1 MAPLAAVPRRGPHPH
16 GVRTVEDRAPV
27 ARLAERGLTLH
38 ARPPGD
44 LRPGRRPS
52 PARHRLPPCEPGVP
66 VTVNSD
72 DPTMLGTT
80 LNDELAAARA
90 HPGLDAAAVRGV
102 AGDGS
107 RSPVETAA

>member
-1 MAPLAAVPRRGPHPH
+1 
-16 GVRTVEDRAPV
+16 
-27 ARLAERGLTLH
+27 
-38 ARPPGD
+38 
-44 LRPGRRPS
+44 
-52 PARHRLPPCEPGVP
+52 
-66 VTVNSD
+66 
-72 DPTMLGTT
+72 MLGTT